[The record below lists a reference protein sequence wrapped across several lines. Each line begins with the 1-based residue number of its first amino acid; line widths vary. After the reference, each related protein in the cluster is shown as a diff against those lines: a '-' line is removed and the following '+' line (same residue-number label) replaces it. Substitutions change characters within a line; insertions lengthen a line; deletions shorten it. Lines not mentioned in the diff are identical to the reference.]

1 MELDLSTVVPSIAGP
16 KRPQDRI
23 ELSRSKEQ
31 FEHDLLDYADPGAH
45 TAVDAAVEGTFPA
58 SDPLGFTPQDETS
71 PGEPR
76 EVTHQHEHAAQSLS
90 HAPSTVS
97 PPPTVPPAHTA
108 SLTPPPA
115 PDPNRAIPSPPT

>member
-45 TAVDAAVEGTFPA
+45 TAVDAAVEGTFPD
-58 SDPLGFTPQDETS
+58 SDPLGFTPQDETRQ
-71 PGEPR
+71 GEPSA
-76 EVTHQHEHAAQSLS
+76 VPPQHAHAAQSLS
-90 HAPSTVS
+90 HEPSTVS
-97 PPPTVPPAHTA
+97 NPPTVTLATGEPH
-108 SLTPPPA
+108 
-115 PDPNRAIPSPPT
+115 